1 MDPAVLAGM
10 PPTPS
15 CPPRQVPG
23 RRGWVAGLLSFF
35 LCGLGQLYAGS
46 WRRALAFYVGDL
58 VVQVGALLAFV
69 HVRTEPFKLYP
80 PIGVYLFYRVVVI
93 VDAVRVARRAEE
105 FRFRRFI
112 RWPVYLV
119 LIVGDPYVVSYQ
131 AALALR
137 DYVAEAFRM
146 TATSMSD
153 TLLPGDRFLVDKFF
167 YSEPARLDVVVYR
180 WTDPEGKEETYVDRI
195 IGMPGERVAILDNKV
210 LIDGRELHEP
220 YVRLDGDPQWDFKP
234 MVVPPG
240 SYFVLG
246 DRRNR
251 SRDSRDPDIGFI
263 AREQIVG
270 PAMTIF
276 YSSDS
281 VSDKMR
287 WGRIG
292 RVIR

>member
-1 MDPAVLAGM
+1 M
-10 PPTPS
+10 PPTPP
-15 CPPRQVPG
+15 CPPRRHVG

-46 WRRALAFYVGDL
+46 WRRALAFYAVDL
-58 VVQVGALLAFV
+58 VVQVGALLSLV
-69 HVRTEPFKLYP
+69 HVRTEPLNLYLP
-80 PIGVYLFYRVVVI
+80 LGVYLLYRAAVI
-93 VDAVRVARRAEE
+93 VDAVRVARRAGG
-105 FRFRRFI
+105 FRRRWFV
-112 RWPVYLV
+112 RWPIYVA
-119 LIVGDPYVVSYQ
+119 LIVCDPYVVSYQ

-153 TLLPGDRFLVDKFF
+153 TLLPGDRFLVDKLF

-195 IGMPGERVAILDNKV
+195 IGMPGERVAILNNRV
-210 LIDGRELHEP
+210 LIDGRELNEP

-281 VSDKMR
+281 ASDKMR